1 MVLTPSEATFDGLR
15 AVMNSG
21 GADGGGGSFDGGD
34 QGVLNQWFSG
44 EAGSGPRW
52 NQLSFTYNVTPTAA
66 YTYAPAYAHYGA
78 QISVVHFIGRA
89 KPWHTL
95 AYGAPHSAT
104 NAYNDPARP
113 YHYDALVGRWWSVY
127 NRWVAPRLRV
137 DGGAVAAAPE
147 RLAGG
152 LAGKEGGFVGLPLDG
167 RDDLIPPSRRPAAPE
182 PQAEPQP
189 PSSPPAREP
198 SPEYRPQE
206 LQQGVPY
213 FLPWDPATQDPPK
226 TGAQMSGAFP
236 TTDYSAD
243 WARKAAGG
251 LAGAGDWVPD
261 VPERLRHG
269 RSEREAAQTA
279 VFPWENDARPAPTRV
294 FPGEPRRAKP
304 ATAKIGAPRPDL
316 PPPASHPAPSSAP
329 AHGVK
334 QSFAQAMAGPSTN
347 AWDADPAIQAYA
359 SRLTS
364 PPPQQP
370 AAHQARGDG
379 GGSGRGSRGGD
390 NSRSREQSRDGG
402 ADGDDEESTGGDD
415 SDDEAEDDGGEG
427 DRVVMRFRRDGP
439 GGGAGAAGGG
449 GGGSTGFGASRPV
462 TFAGASSNGG
472 NQGRGAGVGSGQHQ
486 HQQTQHH
493 TSAEHHAMHSRA
505 VQASTT
511 VRNASTQY
519 SPVSRTVPLPQ
530 PAAAA
535 GVPSSAGYSTP
546 PLESSRTATSAENS
560 VLHTPSSQ
568 QPQQQRASTAAA
580 PNGNGGA
587 GAAFNARFGFDQ
599 LGSKTSQQ
607 PSSQGKVKTAGRTW
621 GASLAKAPVVSRPQS
636 LEC

>member
-15 AVMNSG
+15 AVMNSSG
-21 GADGGGGSFDGGD
+21 TSGGSFDGGD

-78 QISVVHFIGRA
+78 SISVVHFIGRA
-89 KPWHTL
+89 KPWHTI

-104 NAYNDPARP
+104 HAYNDPARP

-147 RLAGG
+147 KLQGG
-152 LAGKEGGFVGLPLDG
+152 IAGKESGFVGLPLDG
-167 RDDLIPPSRRPAAPE
+167 RDDLVPPSKRPAELEEPAP
-182 PQAEPQP
+182 P
-189 PSSPPAREP
+189 PAPPSPPAREP
-198 SPEYRPQE
+198 SPEYQPQE
-206 LQQGVPY
+206 LQKGVPY

-236 TTDYSAD
+236 TTDYSVD

-251 LAGAGDWVPD
+251 PAGAGDWVPD
-261 VPERLRHG
+261 VPERLRNG
-269 RSEREAAQTA
+269 RGEREEAPAA
-279 VFPWENDARPAPTRV
+279 VFPWENQARPPATRV
-294 FPGEPRRAKP
+294 FPGETRRTKP
-304 ATAKIGAPRPDL
+304 TTSKIGAPRPDL
-316 PPPASHPAPSSAP
+316 PPPAHHAAPASAP
-329 AHGVK
+329 APGVK

-364 PPPQQP
+364 PPPQHP
-370 AAHQARGDG
+370 AARQARNEG
-379 GGSGRGSRGGD
+379 GGLGRGSRGGD
-390 NSRSREQSRDGG
+390 SNRSREQSRDGG

-449 GGGSTGFGASRPV
+449 AGGFSGSRPV
-462 TFAGASSNGG
+462 TFAGASNNAASGG
-472 NQGRGAGVGSGQHQ
+472 GGSSATGGGQHQ
-486 HQQTQHH
+486 QMQTQHH

-505 VQASTT
+505 VQASTS

-519 SPVSRTVPLPQ
+519 SPVGRTVPLPQ
-530 PAAAA
+530 QQSTD
-535 GVPSSAGYSTP
+535 GVPTSAGFSTP
-546 PLESSRTATSAENS
+546 PLDRAATSGENS

-568 QPQQQRASTAAA
+568 QQQRAPVVPAS
-580 PNGNGGA
+580 NGGSSGA
-587 GAAFNARFGFDQ
+587 SAAFNARFGFDS
-599 LGSKTSQQ
+599 LGPKTGQQ
-607 PSSQGKVKTAGRTW
+607 PSSQAKVKTAGRTW
-621 GASLAKAPVVSRPQS
+621 GASIAHPARVPTARALILLFFNRP
-636 LEC
+636 

>member
-21 GADGGGGSFDGGD
+21 GANGGSFDGGD

-44 EAGSGPRW
+44 DAGSGPRW

-78 QISVVHFIGRA
+78 SISVVHFIGRA

-137 DGGAVAAAPE
+137 DGGSVAAAPK
-147 RLAGG
+147 RLSGG
-152 LAGKEGGFVGLPLDG
+152 LAGKEGGFVGLALDG
-167 RDDLIPPSRRPAAPE
+167 REDLIPPSRRPAVSEEPE
-182 PQAEPQP
+182 AV
-189 PSSPPAREP
+189 PSPSPPARQP

-206 LQQGVPY
+206 LQKGVPY

-243 WARKAAGG
+243 WASKAANRP
-251 LAGAGDWVPD
+251 AGAGDWVPD

-269 RSEREAAQTA
+269 RTEREEAQSA
-279 VFPWENDARPAPTRV
+279 VFPWENQSRPAPTRV
-294 FPGEPRRAKP
+294 FPGEARRVKP
-304 ATAKIGAPRPDL
+304 ATTKIGAPRPDL
-316 PPPASHPAPSSAP
+316 PSPAQHPASSTAPAP
-329 AHGVK
+329 GVK

-359 SRLTS
+359 SLLTS
-364 PPPQQP
+364 PPIQPP
-370 AAHQARGDG
+370 AAHQSRGET
-379 GGSGRGSRGGD
+379 GRGSRGGD
-390 NSRSREQSRDGG
+390 GNRSREQSRDGG

-449 GGGSTGFGASRPV
+449 GNGVFEGLRPV
-462 TFAGASSNGG
+462 TFSGASNTSAGGGGGG
-472 NQGRGAGVGSGQHQ
+472 NSQSRGASGQQ
-486 HQQTQHH
+486 HQTQHH

-505 VQASTT
+505 VQASTE

-519 SPVSRTVPLPQ
+519 SPVARTVPLPQ
-530 PAAAA
+530 PT
-535 GVPSSAGYSTP
+535 SAGLSTP

-568 QPQQQRASTAAA
+568 QPQQQQRAPAIAP
-580 PNGNGGA
+580 PNGGGGA
-587 GAAFNARFGFDQ
+587 SAAFNARFGFDS
-599 LGSKTSQQ
+599 LGPNKTSQQ
-607 PSSQGKVKTAGRTW
+607 PSQTKVKTAGRTW
-621 GASLAKAPVVSRPQS
+621 GASLAILTPAPFD
-636 LEC
+636 C